1 MGQYLAY
8 ESDVQKNIMDV
19 IGDSG
24 KAVFMVPAGTIWFS
38 LMVFSVNAFCAI
50 QHLAMRRKKWGGEL
64 GGDKKGFMGQYFS
77 AVFLCSQWFIF
88 IAASSAFCIAQQN

>member
-1 MGQYLAY
+1 MVQFNAY
-8 ESDVQKNIMDV
+8 DTNVQDAIRDF

-24 KAVFMVPAGTIWFS
+24 KAVFMCPAGTIWFN

-64 GGDKKGFMGQYFS
+64 GGPKKGFLGQYFS
-77 AVFLCSQWFIF
+77 FAFLCGQWFIY
-88 IAASSAFCIAQQN
+88 IAASTAFCFANK